1 MSHIILLLGLLDK
14 IEWKLKSAMDHYN
27 AALDIAKKANNK
39 FGQGRI
45 YNNIANILE
54 LLMDFEQAIEYQ
66 KQRLDIATEIEDRD
80 GIVKAC
86 STIAALYHTIGD
98 YESSIE

>member
-1 MSHIILLLGLLDK
+1 
-14 IEWKLKSAMDHYN
+14 MDHYN

-45 YNNIANILE
+45 YNNIANIFE

-86 STIAALYHTIGD
+86 STIATLYHTIGD
-98 YESSIE
+98 YESSIQ